1 MPGVMSDPEK
11 PAETPVDD
19 NGHRATTQG
28 HRDAR
33 AEALEKALRDNLRRR
48 KAAGS
53 APAKSNHENAREN
66 GEQGS

>member
-1 MPGVMSDPEK
+1 MSDPEK
-11 PAETPVDD
+11 PEEAPVDD

-48 KAAGS
+48 KAAA
-53 APAKSNHENAREN
+53 APPVKSNHENASEN
-66 GEQGS
+66 GGEGS